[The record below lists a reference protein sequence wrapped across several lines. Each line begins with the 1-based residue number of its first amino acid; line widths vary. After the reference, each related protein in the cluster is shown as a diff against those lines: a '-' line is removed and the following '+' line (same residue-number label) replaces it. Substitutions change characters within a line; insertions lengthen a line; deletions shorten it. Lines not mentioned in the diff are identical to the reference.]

1 LIKIAAGIIK
11 TKITTCPFRFKILL
25 PSPIAEAKGE
35 KGQAASCKQKA
46 ESSKRWSTNYEK

>member
-1 LIKIAAGIIK
+1 LIKSAAGIIK